1 MDTKQMTYFR
11 AIAETGS
18 ISAAAKK
25 LNMTQPPL
33 SAQMKLLEDEIGT
46 VLFLRGPRTIQLTEA
61 GTLLYRRCCSILDLT
76 QNTLRELDDLKRG
89 RTGTLRL
96 GVVSSVTDLAIR
108 RWITP
113 YAGRYPDIHFEISE
127 GNTYELIDRLHA
139 HSIDA
144 AFVRTPFDMD
154 ERLESITVEREP
166 LLAAGDEKFFP
177 DAGSVSASGLAQMPL
192 LVYRRWTDVL
202 DRYFDDHHLRHRY
215 YFISDDARTVLSC
228 AVSGLGVAIVPA
240 SARQQLYV
248 GDLQFHPIAGGLSET
263 DICLIT
269 DKGGYLPTAASLFL
283 KMITDYRRNPSA
295 PVLQ

>member
-1 MDTKQMTYFR
+1 MDWGADMDTKQMAYFR

-61 GTLLYRRCCSILDLT
+61 GILLYRRCCSILDLT
-76 QNTLRELDDLKRG
+76 ENTLRELEDLQKG

-96 GVVSSVTDLAIR
+96 GIVSSVTDLAVRKWIR
-108 RWITP
+108 P
-113 YAGRYPDIHFEISE
+113 YAEEYPDIRFELSE
-127 GNTYELIDRLHA
+127 GNTYELISRIHT

-144 AFVRTPFDMD
+144 AFVRTPFDAD
-154 ERLESITVEREP
+154 ERLESITVDREP
-166 LLAAGDEKFFP
+166 LLAAGYEKFFP
-177 DAGSVSASGLAQMPL
+177 EAGSISPAGLSQVPL

-202 DRYFDDHHLRHRY
+202 NRYFSDHHIRCRY
-215 YFISDDARTVLSC
+215 YLISDDARTVL
-228 AVSGLGVAIVPA
+228 AGAASGLGVAIVPA
-240 SARQQLYV
+240 SARQQVYA
-248 GDLQFHPIAGGLSET
+248 GDLQFHPISGGLSET

-283 KMITDYRRNPSA
+283 KMVA
-295 PVLQ
+295 PV